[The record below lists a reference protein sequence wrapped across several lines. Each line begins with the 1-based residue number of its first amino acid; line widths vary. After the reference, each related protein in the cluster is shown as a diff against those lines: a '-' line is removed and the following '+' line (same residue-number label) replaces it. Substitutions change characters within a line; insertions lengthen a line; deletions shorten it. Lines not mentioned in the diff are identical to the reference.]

1 LHQGYLEKIVYIC
14 LAKYLKIKYNKLKK
28 IYIIILISLTNL
40 SYSQDLRIFN
50 NYWYLTN
57 IIDNGVTNLPPTN
70 DMGINFDTQMLN
82 AHACLNLLAN
92 VTFENNTT
100 NFSVTNYMYCLC
112 WCTNPSADAY
122 ENGKY
127 FPFLNHING
136 NPTTISN
143 FTYSISEIPGG
154 PKTLIINSEYNTQ
167 AVYSSV
173 QLSNTNF
180 EKFDF
185 SIYPNPSD
193 EYLNIQ
199 LANDYSSD
207 LELAIY
213 NEIGI
218 KCKSDRITSSNTRI
232 DTKELSS
239 GVYFVKLKTDTET
252 LVKKLIKK

>member
-1 LHQGYLEKIVYIC
+1 MYVCKVNDLKINQKIMKKIC
-14 LAKYLKIKYNKLKK
+14 L
-28 IYIIILISLTNL
+28 IILLAL
-40 SYSQDLRIFN
+40 SNFCFSQDPRIFD

-57 IIDNGVTNLPPTN
+57 VIDNGVNNFPPTN
-70 DMGINFDTQMLN
+70 DMGISFDPQILN
-82 AHACLNLLAN
+82 AHACLNLSAN

-127 FPFLNHING
+127 FPFLNHLNG
-136 NPTTISN
+136 NPATISN
-143 FTYSISEIPGG
+143 FNYAISEIPGG

-167 AVYSSV
+167 AIYSSV

-185 SIYPNPSD
+185 SIYPNPSND
-193 EYLNIQ
+193 YLNIQ
-199 LANDYSSD
+199 LANDYSRD
-207 LELAIY
+207 VELSIY

-218 KCKSDRITSSNTRI
+218 MCKSEKINLSNSRIE
-232 DTKELSS
+232 TKELSS
-239 GVYFVKLKTDTET
+239 GVYFIKLKTDTDT
-252 LVKKLIKK
+252 LVKKLIKQ

>member
-1 LHQGYLEKIVYIC
+1 M
-14 LAKYLKIKYNKLKK
+14 
-28 IYIIILISLTNL
+28 ISLTNL
-40 SYSQDLRIFN
+40 SYSQDPRIFD

-57 IIDNGVTNLPPTN
+57 IIENDLNNLPPTN
-70 DMGINFDTQMLN
+70 DMGISFDPQMLY

-100 NFSVTNYMYCLC
+100 NFSATNFIYCLC
-112 WCTNPSADAY
+112 WCTNSVADAY
-122 ENGKY
+122 ENSKY

-143 FTYSISEIPGG
+143 FTYTITEIPGG
-154 PKTLIINSEYNTQ
+154 AKSLIINSEFNTQ

-193 EYLNIQ
+193 EYINIQ
-199 LANDYSSD
+199 LANDYSND
-207 LELAIY
+207 LELAIC

-218 KCKSDRITSSNTRI
+218 ICKSERISSINTRI

-239 GVYFVKLKTDTET
+239 GVYLVKLKTDTET

>member
-1 LHQGYLEKIVYIC
+1 MKNIYL
-14 LAKYLKIKYNKLKK
+14 
-28 IYIIILISLTNL
+28 IILLAL
-40 SYSQDLRIFN
+40 SNFCFSQDPRIFN

-57 IIDNGVTNLPPTN
+57 IIENGVTNLPPTN
-70 DMGINFDTQMLN
+70 DMGISFDPQMLN
-82 AHACLNLLAN
+82 AHACVYLAAN

-100 NFSVTNYMYCLC
+100 NFSATNYMYCLC
-112 WCTNPSADAY
+112 WCTNPLADAY
-122 ENGKY
+122 ENGNY

-154 PKTLIINSEYNTQ
+154 AKTLVINSEYNTQ

-180 EKFDF
+180 EKIDF

-193 EYLNIQ
+193 EYINIQ
-199 LANDYSSD
+199 LANDSSSN

-218 KCKSDRITSSNTRI
+218 KCKSERISSSNTRI